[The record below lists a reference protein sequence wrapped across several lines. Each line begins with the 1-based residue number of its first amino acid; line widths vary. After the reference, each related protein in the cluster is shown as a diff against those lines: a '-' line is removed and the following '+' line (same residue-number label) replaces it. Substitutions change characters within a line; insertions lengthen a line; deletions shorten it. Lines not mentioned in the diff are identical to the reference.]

1 MPLSIAVASASSS
14 TSREV
19 AVIHIVGIAH
29 ERVAH
34 RSEGLHRRQSDAITI
49 VCSITEIGV
58 GLQTSSGT
66 SLGGEF
72 QHEIIFSIINACQSR
87 EVTLLVIRFHLFDD
101 IRRQVLHHGTV
112 VARHE
117 VTTIQLESLHILTID
132 GDASILVNLSARQRF
147 HQCLND
153 RTLRQCERI
162 GIINQSVILD
172 HHLGDICCNNRFV
185 KLLDVREHGD
195 GAQRHV
201 LTTFLLKRNQ
211 SLLITEECQLQQ
223 ISAGIDRRKAKMSVL
238 FRINSFDKSGVLPV
252 ASGCDFVEL
261 QRGAWKGFSCCIIN
275 DATTNGLIFILLSQD
290 RQHSCHKKGKGYTN
304 IA

>member
-34 RSEGLHRRQSDAITI
+34 RSEGLHRRKSDAITI
-49 VCSITEIGV
+49 VCSITEIRV

-101 IRRQVLHHGTV
+101 IRGQVLHHCTV

-117 VTTIQLESLHILTID
+117 VTTIQFESLHILTID

-147 HQCLND
+147 HQRLND
-153 RTLRQCERI
+153 RALGQCERI
-162 GIINQSVILD
+162 GIINQGVILD

-185 KLLDVREHGD
+185 KLLDFREHGD
-195 GAQRHV
+195 GAQRRV
-201 LTTFLLKRNQ
+201 LTYFPFKWNLSFL
-211 SLLITEECQLQQ
+211 IAEECQLQQ
-223 ISAGIDRRKAKMSVL
+223 IG
-238 FRINSFDKSGVLPV
+238 
-252 ASGCDFVEL
+252 
-261 QRGAWKGFSCCIIN
+261 
-275 DATTNGLIFILLSQD
+275 TNPD
-290 RQHSCHKKGKGYTN
+290 
-304 IA
+304 